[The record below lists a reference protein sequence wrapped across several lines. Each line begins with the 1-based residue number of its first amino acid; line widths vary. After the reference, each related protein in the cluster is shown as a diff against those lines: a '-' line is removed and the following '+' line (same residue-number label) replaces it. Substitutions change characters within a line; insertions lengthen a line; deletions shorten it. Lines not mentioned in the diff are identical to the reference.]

1 METFSLLLIV
11 GTQGLYT
18 RGWRKP
24 STLASP
30 KSQLSSS
37 PPVRSSRTAA
47 NRWRVRQSTI
57 KSCFPW
63 KTLAT
68 KPSKTTPLPIM
79 EELNAPPTL
88 DMLSCGKASG
98 SNGIPPEIVKAGKEN
113 SLLGHLLGLLL
124 QCWHERTLPQDMRDV
139 EIITLY
145 KKKRATTVIAKTIA
159 ECLSKHVGQ
168 GIRTGCPQPLPTTP
182 WPSLLKVL
190 VRISSEKVNN
200 QYGFLLQAATRE
212 IPRTETLAVPHIHWL
227 DQGIWPG
234 QSYRTLPASAHD
246 WMSPPPK
253 TPEGDH
259 VISSWHDVHRPI
271 WRFILGPF
279 PNQERREARMRP
291 STYTFRH
298 LFLPTSALPLPWVRR
313 WYLRPHQKQRQPV
326 QPMASQSKDK
336 GASSAYQG
344 DALCRR
350 CCPRHILP
358 GSSSATH
365 LMLHERMQS
374 SPSPSAW
381 SKPISWANMLTPPQ
395 QSPSIN
401 RSWKLL
407 TNSPPL
413 APQSPT
419 TCPLDAELNVRLG
432 KASTIMAHLSSK
444 VALWCY
450 KA

>member
-18 RGWRKP
+18 RGWRKS

-63 KTLAT
+63 KTSAT

-88 DMLSCGKASG
+88 DMLSCGKASD

-139 EIITLY
+139 EIITLC

-159 ECLSKHVGQ
+159 ECPSKHVGQ

-182 WPSLLKVL
+182 WSSLLKVL

-212 IPRTETLAVPHIHWL
+212 ILRTETLAVPHIHWL

-246 WMSPPPK
+246 WMSPPPPPPPK
-253 TPEGDH
+253 LLK
-259 VISSWHDVHRPI
+259 VIMS
-271 WRFILGPF
+271 
-279 PNQERREARMRP
+279 
-291 STYTFRH
+291 FRH
-298 LFLPTSALPLPWVRR
+298 GMMCT
-313 WYLRPHQKQRQPV
+313 V
-326 QPMASQSKDK
+326 QFD
-336 GASSAYQG
+336 
-344 DALCRR
+344 
-350 CCPRHILP
+350 
-358 GSSSATH
+358 GSSSDPFPIKSGVKQGCVLALTLFGIFFSLLLPYLFHESEDGIFVHTRSNDNLFNLWHLRAKTKVHRVLTREMLFADDAALATYSQEALQRLISCFTNACRVLPHHQPEVNQYHGPTCRHHPNNHHPLTDPGSCWQIH
-365 LMLHERMQS
+365 LPWLHNLQQPAHWTQS
-374 SPSPSAW
+374 WTS
-381 SKPISWANMLTPPQ
+381 
-395 QSPSIN
+395 
-401 RSWKLL
+401 
-407 TNSPPL
+407 
-413 APQSPT
+413 
-419 TCPLDAELNVRLG
+419 G
-432 KASTIMAHLSSK
+432 
-444 VALWCY
+444 
-450 KA
+450 